1 MSEVNALTDFV
12 NNIDS
17 DVDVM
22 WGLYRIPGLENK
34 VKITILASGFDVTVD
49 DKERPLI
56 DTAKIQKEAEDT
68 KRIEEEYGPGVIDN
82 FPKRPIGSRT
92 KVLNPDE
99 LDNDDAIAE
108 AERPSYTRNFRSS
121 ASASFGTNSRNSLST
136 DKDANRAPS
145 TSNSNFISFDDLE
158 QN

>member
-1 MSEVNALTDFV
+1 
-12 NNIDS
+12 
-17 DVDVM
+17 
-22 WGLYRIPGLENK
+22 
-34 VKITILASGFDVTVD
+34 
-49 DKERPLI
+49 
-56 DTAKIQKEAEDT
+56 
-68 KRIEEEYGPGVIDN
+68 
-82 FPKRPIGSRT
+82 
-92 KVLNPDE
+92 VLNPDE